1 MTDTPEQI
9 VIDADDSDVC
19 RLDIMFVARQ
29 LGSADDSDGE
39 AAASERG
46 WIDAVG
52 EVTPAGREVVEA
64 LKGQAHTRSVFRS
77 FG

>member
-1 MTDTPEQI
+1 
-9 VIDADDSDVC
+9 
-19 RLDIMFVARQ
+19 MFVARQ
-29 LGSADDSDGE
+29 LSGATDGDGE

-64 LKGQAHTRSVFRS
+64 LKGQAHTRSVFRA